1 MLGIDD
7 VWVSER
13 DNEEGEMLWLLSV
26 AWADEGMWTP
36 EQVPAMA
43 TQLTEMGLTVDPTT
57 LADPLQ
63 EPLSAIVS
71 LGGCSASF
79 VSPDGLIATNHHCV
93 EGYLQYNSTAEENRS
108 RDGYTAVDRAGEL
121 SVGPSG
127 RLYVLERIDDVTEQ
141 VQSRLTRRMS
151 DSEREEAISLV
162 RKELIAECESTEG
175 YRCRIAGFY
184 EGLSYRL
191 VVSRQLSDLRLVY
204 APPRS
209 VVSYGGD
216 IDNWMWPRHTG
227 DFALLRAYVAP
238 DGTAAPYAEENV
250 PYTPPAYL
258 PMATDGVGPGDF
270 VMVAGFP
277 GRTRRHDRASELR
290 YSAEVSIPSRLTML
304 TEMGETLRDHAAR
317 DPEAAARLA
326 APIGYL
332 ANSEKNSRE
341 LLELLE
347 GGTLLEDKDAA
358 DAALTAWVE
367 DDRKRSR
374 AYGKAMRELESV
386 IVQRQAHQE
395 RTQIASYLMWIP
407 DLLGVAHRAY
417 RQSIENEKPDMARE
431 EGYQERDIERTKA
444 RFTRLE
450 RTLYLPADR
459 DLMAIMLRYHA
470 EQPAEY
476 QAPPLRD
483 WIAEH
488 GGTDAAL
495 DMLYTDPALAE
506 TDARLALLD
515 ADRATLEASTDP
527 WVSLAVAMEGWM
539 AEQRDIS
546 EQLSGAMIRLRPQ
559 YMQALIEMQGD
570 VGLYPDANSTLRL
583 TFGHVMGW
591 SPQDGMAYLP
601 QTTLSGMAAKATGEV
616 PFNAPE
622 VLLSRVGQETRW
634 ADAALGDVPVNYL
647 STLDITGGNSGSATL
662 NAAGEFVGLA
672 FDGNVE
678 SIGADWV
685 FGPKSRSIHVD
696 VRYMLWVMESE
707 PAAAWLLQELGIGE

>member
-1 MLGIDD
+1 
-7 VWVSER
+7 
-13 DNEEGEMLWLLSV
+13 MLWLLSV

-43 TQLTEMGLTVDPTT
+43 ASLTEMGLTIDPVT

-93 EGYLQYNSTAEENRS
+93 EGYLQYNSSAEENRS
-108 RDGYTAVDRAGEL
+108 RDGYTAVDQAGEL

-127 RLYVLERIDDVTEQ
+127 RLYVLERIDDVTER

-151 DSEREEAISLV
+151 DADRRDAISLI
-162 RKELIAECESTEG
+162 RKEIIAECEATPG
-175 YRCRIAGFY
+175 YRCRVAGFY

-191 VVSRQLSDLRLVY
+191 VVSRELSDLRLVY

-209 VVSYGGD
+209 VGSYGGD

-238 DGTAAPYAEENV
+238 DGAAASYAEENV

-258 PMATDGVGPGDF
+258 PMATAGVSPGDF

-290 YSAEVSIPSRLTML
+290 YSAEVSIPARLTML
-304 TEMGETLRDHAAR
+304 TELGAMMRDHAAR
-317 DPEAAARLA
+317 DPEGAARLA

-332 ANSEKNSRE
+332 ANGEKNSRE
-341 LLELLE
+341 LLALLE
-347 GGTLLEDKDAA
+347 GGTLLDDKDAA
-358 DAALTAWVE
+358 DAALTAWVA

-374 AYGKAMRELESV
+374 AYGKALAELESV
-386 IVQRQAHQE
+386 IAQQQAHQE
-395 RTQIASYLMWIP
+395 QTQIAGYLMWIP
-407 DLLGVAHRAY
+407 DLLGVAHKAY
-417 RQSIENEKPDMARE
+417 RQSIENEKPDLARE
-431 EGYQERDIERTKA
+431 EGFQERDIERTKGQ
-444 RFTRLE
+444 FTRLE
-450 RTLYLPADR
+450 KTSYLPADR
-459 DLMAIMLRYHA
+459 DSMAILLRYHA
-470 EQPAEY
+470 EQPAAF
-476 QAPPLRD
+476 QVPPLLD
-483 WIAEH
+483 WLDEH
-488 GGTDAAL
+488 GGIEPAL
-495 DMLYTDPALAE
+495 DLLYTDPALAE
-506 TDARLALLD
+506 TDARLALLE

-527 WVSLAVAMEGWM
+527 WVSLAVVMEDWL
-539 AEQRDIS
+539 ATQRLIS
-546 EQLSGAMIRLRPQ
+546 DKLSGAMARLRPQ
-559 YMQALIEMQGD
+559 YMQALIDMQGD

-601 QTTLSGMAAKATGEV
+601 QTTLSGMVAKATGEV
-616 PFNAPE
+616 PFNAPAS
-622 VLLSRVGQETRW
+622 LLSRAGQESRW
-634 ADAALGDVPVNYL
+634 TDEVLGDVPVNYL

-707 PAAAWLLQELGIGE
+707 PAAAWLLEELGVRE

>member
-1 MLGIDD
+1 MLDFCD

-13 DNEEGEMLWLLSV
+13 DNEESVMLLLLSV

-43 TQLTEMGLTVDPTT
+43 TPLTEMGLTVDPAT
-57 LADPLQ
+57 LSDPLQ

-93 EGYLQYNSTAEENRS
+93 EGYLQYNSNAEENRS
-108 RDGYTAVDRAGEL
+108 RDGHTAADQAGEL

-127 RLYVLERIDDVTEQ
+127 RLYVLERIEDVTER
-141 VQSRLTRRMS
+141 VQSRFKRRMS
-151 DSEREEAISLV
+151 DAQ
-162 RKELIAECESTEG
+162 RKEALSLIRKEIVAECEATPG
-175 YRCRIAGFY
+175 YRCRVAGFY

-191 VVSRQLSDLRLVY
+191 VVSRELSDLRLVY

-209 VVSYGGD
+209 VGSYGGD

-238 DGTAAPYAEENV
+238 DGSAAPFAEENI
-250 PYTPPAYL
+250 PYTPPAHL

-270 VMVAGFP
+270 VMVAGCP

-290 YSAEVSIPSRLTML
+290 YSAEVSIPKRLTLL
-304 TEMGETLRDHAAR
+304 TELGAMLRDHAER

-332 ANSEKNSRE
+332 ANGEKNSRE
-341 LLELLE
+341 LLTLLE
-347 GGTLLEDKDAA
+347 GGTLLDDKDAA
-358 DAALTAWVE
+358 DAALSAWVA
-367 DDRKRSR
+367 DDRKRAR
-374 AYGKAMRELESV
+374 AYGKAMTELEL
-386 IVQRQAHQE
+386 IIAQRQAHQE
-395 RTQIASYLMWIP
+395 RTQVASYLMWLP
-407 DLLGVAHRAY
+407 DLLGVAHKAY
-417 RQSIENEKPDMARE
+417 RQSIENEKPDLARE
-431 EGYQERDIERTKA
+431 EGYQERDIERTKG
-444 RFTRLE
+444 RFARLE
-450 RTLYLPADR
+450 KTLYLPADR
-459 DLMAIMLRYHA
+459 DSMAIMLRHHA
-470 EQPAEY
+470 EQPDDR
-476 QAPPLRD
+476 QVPPLRD
-483 WIAEH
+483 WLAEH
-488 GGTDAAL
+488 GGVDAAL
-495 DMLYTDPALAE
+495 ETLYTDPALAE

-515 ADRATLEASTDP
+515 ADRAALEASTDP
-527 WVSLAVAMEGWM
+527 WVSLAVAMEGWL
-539 AEQRDIS
+539 AEQRIIS
-546 EQLSGAMIRLRPQ
+546 DQLSGAMARLRPL
-559 YMQALIEMQGD
+559 YMQALIDMKGD
-570 VGLYPDANSTLRL
+570 DGLYPDANSTLRL

-601 QTTLSGMAAKATGEV
+601 QTTLSGMVAKSTGAV

-622 VLLSRVGQETRW
+622 TLLSRAGQETRW
-634 ADAALGDVPVNYL
+634 LDETLGDVPVNYL

-696 VRYMLWVMESE
+696 VRYMLWVMESD
-707 PAAAWLLQELGIGE
+707 PDAAWLLDELGIRE